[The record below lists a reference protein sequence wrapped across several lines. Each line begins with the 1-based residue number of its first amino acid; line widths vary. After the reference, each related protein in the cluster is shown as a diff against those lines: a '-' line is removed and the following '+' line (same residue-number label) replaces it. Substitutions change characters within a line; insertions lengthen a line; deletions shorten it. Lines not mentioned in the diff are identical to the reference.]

1 MPRSR
6 NRTGPGLCL
15 AQNWTIRTPLPRR
28 SNDEVSANI
37 RRSAHASERLLREAV
52 ASLQAGYPRAVQVEF
67 DAVPPA
73 GVGES
78 RIVAIGQCREFLE
91 PALAPGGR
99 QDLDDPRRLVC
110 RIPHGML
117 DVSGL
122 ERPLAG
128 ASGAHFIPDQD

>member
-1 MPRSR
+1 RHTRETPREPRWFHSR
-6 NRTGPGLCL
+6 RENP
-15 AQNWTIRTPLPRR
+15 
-28 SNDEVSANI
+28 S
-37 RRSAHASERLLREAV
+37 REAV

-91 PALAPGGR
+91 PALAPSGR

-110 RIPHGML
+110 RIPHGVL
-117 DVSGL
+117 DAPGL
-122 ERPLAG
+122 ERPLAS
-128 ASGAHFIPDQD
+128 ASGADFIPDQDTDLSGLDPHPYIVAVHMIRDQD